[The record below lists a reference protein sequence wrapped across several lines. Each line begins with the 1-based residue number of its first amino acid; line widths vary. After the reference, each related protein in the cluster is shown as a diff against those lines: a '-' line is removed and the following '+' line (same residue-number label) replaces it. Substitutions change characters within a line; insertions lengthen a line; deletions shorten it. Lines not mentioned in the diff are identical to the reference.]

1 MTGVEEEQQR
11 MIGGRGGLADDT
23 TQREELS
30 RLIEESHI
38 NFSAERVIYF
48 IYNWP
53 LYILDHT

>member
-38 NFSAERVIYF
+38 NFSAERVIY
-48 IYNWP
+48 
-53 LYILDHT
+53 L